1 MPSYFEHIGIPFK
14 DVGYFSILPWTVSF
28 ICSNVGG
35 VVADTLVRKYGLSV
49 QNTRKIM
56 NAVCFGGAAVSLGLL
71 ALTTTKPMAMFLFT
85 TAVGFAAFSHSAFWV
100 NIIDIAPHHA
110 GAVLG
115 ISNTIATIPGVVGNI
130 VTGALLDHFG
140 GSYTPVFLVVIAVF
154 AVGLI
159 TFTALARGTPQ
170 L

>member
-1 MPSYFEHIGIPFK
+1 
-14 DVGYFSILPWTVSF
+14 
-28 ICSNVGG
+28 
-35 VVADTLVRKYGLSV
+35 
-49 QNTRKIM
+49 M